1 MDDVQFIFFSLCRL
15 NFMPDVLVLR
25 EVIRLYE
32 VCPLRHD
39 FLLDLVKL
47 SSQLLVLN
55 LESIVLL
62 ATLSNDISLSG
73 ML

>member
-1 MDDVQFIFFSLCRL
+1 
-15 NFMPDVLVLR
+15 MPDVLVLR
-25 EVIRLYE
+25 EVLRLYE
-32 VCPLRHD
+32 FFPLRHD

-62 ATLSNDISLSG
+62 ATLSNDISLSR